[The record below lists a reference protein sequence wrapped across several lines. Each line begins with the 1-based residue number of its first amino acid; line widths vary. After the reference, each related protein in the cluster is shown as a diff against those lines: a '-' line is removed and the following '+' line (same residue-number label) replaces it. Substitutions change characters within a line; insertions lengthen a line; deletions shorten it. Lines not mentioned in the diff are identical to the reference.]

1 MRALIEK
8 EEGVSSLAVGIRR
21 EQAIDHVLAHATIVT
36 A

>member
-8 EEGVSSLAVGIRR
+8 EGGLSSLAVGIQR
-21 EQAIDHVLAHATIVT
+21 EKAIDHVLAHATIVT